1 MRVESK
7 SRVLI
12 ADDSAEFGR
21 MCAQELESRGF
32 EALNCAKDG
41 EAVLRAVREQRPDA
55 VVVDMFLPTKDAIGI
70 MSELK
75 GESSAIPAFFVLSGF
90 DNAIMEREVIKAGAA
105 FYVLKPFDMAA
116 LAERLAMFSRSRGA
130 AGKRP
135 IKEIDLEVMVTDII
149 HQIGVPA
156 HIKGYQYLRNA
167 IIMSIEDEEMINAV
181 TKRLYPSIAKRYKT
195 TSSRVE
201 RAIRHA
207 IEVAWDRGDVETLNS
222 YFGYTIHNLR
232 GKPTN
237 SEFVAMISD
246 KVRLSLKSGQVL
258 S

>member
-1 MRVESK
+1 MESK
-7 SRVLI
+7 NKVLV
-12 ADDSAEFGR
+12 ADDSADFGR
-21 MCAQELESRGF
+21 LCALELESRGF
-32 EALNCAKDG
+32 EVLNCAKDG
-41 EAVLRAVREQRPDA
+41 GAVLEAVRAQRPQ
-55 VVVDMFLPTKDAIGI
+55 VVVTDMFLPTKDAIGI
-70 MSELK
+70 MTELK
-75 GESSAIPAFFVLSGF
+75 SESEELPAFFVLSGF
-90 DNAIMEREVIKAGAA
+90 DNAIMEREVTRAGAA
-105 FYVLKPFDMAA
+105 FYILKPFDLKM
-116 LAERLAMFSRSRGA
+116 LADRIQMFTHAPNA
-130 AGKRP
+130 AGKKQ

-207 IEVAWDRGDVETLNS
+207 IEVAWDRGDVDTLNS

-246 KVRLSLKSGQVL
+246 KVRLTLKSGAVL